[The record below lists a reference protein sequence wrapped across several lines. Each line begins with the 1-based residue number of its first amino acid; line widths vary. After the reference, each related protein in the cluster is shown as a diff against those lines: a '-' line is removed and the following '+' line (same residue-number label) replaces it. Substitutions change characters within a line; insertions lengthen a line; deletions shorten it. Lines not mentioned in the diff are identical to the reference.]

1 MSKPNTTSHKG
12 QTTHGSYLSYI
23 VGFVLSVAL
32 TLVAY
37 FAVVNDWLT
46 GRGVLLFVTAL
57 AVVQLLVQ
65 LLFFLHM
72 SQESKPRFNLMTFG
86 YAAMVVF
93 IIVIGSLWIMYNLNY
108 NMVHELTPEEL
119 ERAIIED
126 EGFRYQEDTD
136 DHDHDH
142 GADGHSH

>member
-1 MSKPNTTSHKG
+1 MSKPNTAGHEHKAG
-12 QTTHGSYLSYI
+12 HGSYVSYI
-23 VGFVLSVAL
+23 VGFMLSIAL

-46 GRGVLLFVTAL
+46 GRGILLFVTAL

-72 SQESKPRFNLMTFG
+72 GQEDRPRFNLMTFG

-93 IIVIGSLWIMYNLNY
+93 IIVIGSLWIMYNLDY
-108 NMVHELTPEEL
+108 NMVHDMTPEEL

-126 EGFRYQEDTD
+126 EGIKHLERNP
-136 DHDHDH
+136 HDHHNH
-142 GADGHSH
+142 GSGGHSH